1 MHTLRKLVLDVL
13 KPFSPSALELAKRL
27 LQLRGVKRV
36 EVSLIEM
43 DRDVE
48 NVKITLEGNLDYEL
62 LKKEIEKLGASIHSI
77 DGVTVEKR

>member
-48 NVKITLEGNLDYEL
+48 NVKITLEGNLNYEL
-62 LKKEIEKLGASIHSI
+62 LKREIEKLGASIHSI